1 MIVLFCFM
9 LAAAPA
15 GELQR
20 LTREVAASGQVLELA
35 APPSERVSVPSQ
47 IAPGAP
53 PLLAFRYYEG
63 QQRHRFNGTELMLDD
78 AGH

>member
-9 LAAAPA
+9 LAASSP
-15 GELQR
+15 EVQR
-20 LTREVAASGQVLELA
+20 LTRDVAASGQVLEVA
-35 APPSERVSVPSQ
+35 ISPSSRISVAPQ
-47 IAPGAP
+47 IAAGAP

>member
-1 MIVLFCFM
+1 VIVLICLM
-9 LAAAPA
+9 LASA
-15 GELQR
+15 GGDLNR
-20 LTREVAASGQVLELA
+20 LTKEVAASGRVVDA
-35 APPSERVSVPSQ
+35 VIPPSERVAPRPQ

-63 QQRHRFNGTELMLDD
+63 QQRHRFADTELMLDD

>member
-9 LAAAPA
+9 LAASTS
-15 GELQR
+15 EVQR
-20 LTREVAASGQVLELA
+20 LTREVAASGQVVEA
-35 APPSERVSVPSQ
+35 VIPPSARVSVPSQ

-63 QQRHRFNGTELMLDD
+63 QQHHRFNGTELMLDD

>member
-1 MIVLFCFM
+1 MIVLVLFM
-9 LAAAPA
+9 LASSS
-15 GELQR
+15 
-20 LTREVAASGQVLELA
+20 LTRDVAASGQVVGLA
-35 APPSERVSVPSQ
+35 ISPSDRISVHAQ

-63 QQRHRFNGTELMLDD
+63 RQRHRFNGTELMLDD

>member
-15 GELQR
+15 GNLQR
-20 LTREVAASGQVLELA
+20 LTREIAASGQVVELA
-35 APPSERVSVPSQ
+35 ALPSDRVSPSPQ

>member
-9 LAAAPA
+9 LAAATSNV
-15 GELQR
+15 QQ
-20 LTREVAASGQVLELA
+20 LTREVAASGQVVGIA
-35 APPSERVSVPSQ
+35 AKPSGRISPPAQ

-63 QQRHRFNGTELMLDD
+63 REHHRFTGTELMLDD

>member
-9 LAAAPA
+9 FAASSA

-20 LTREVAASGQVLELA
+20 LTREVAASGQVVELA
-35 APPSERVSVPSQ
+35 ARPSDRVAAGSQ

-53 PLLAFRYYEG
+53 PLLAFRYYDG

>member
-1 MIVLFCFM
+1 MIVLLCFM
-9 LAAAPA
+9 FAAAPS
-15 GELQR
+15 ELQR
-20 LTREVAASGQVLELA
+20 LTREAAASGQDVELA
-35 APPSERVSVPSQ
+35 APPSDRISPPKQ

-63 QQRHRFNGTELMLDD
+63 QQRHRFTGTELMLDD

>member
-1 MIVLFCFM
+1 MMVLLCFM
-9 LAAAPA
+9 LAAS
-15 GELQR
+15 GSDLQR
-20 LTREVAASGQVLELA
+20 LTREVAASGQVVGIA
-35 APPSERVSVPSQ
+35 VSPSGRVSSPLR

-63 QQRHRFNGTELMLDD
+63 RDRHRFSGTELMLDD

>member
-1 MIVLFCFM
+1 MIVLLCFM
-9 LAAAPA
+9 LAASSS
-15 GELQR
+15 ELQR
-20 LTREVAASGQVLELA
+20 LTRDVAASGQVVGLA
-35 APPSERVSVPSQ
+35 TRPSDRVAVPPQ

-63 QQRHRFNGTELMLDD
+63 RDRHRFTGTELMLDD

>member
-9 LAAAPA
+9 LAASPSK
-15 GELQR
+15 LR
-20 LTREVAASGQVLELA
+20 TLTREVAASGQVVEIA
-35 APPSERVSVPSQ
+35 ESPSRRVSTENQ

-63 QQRHRFNGTELMLDD
+63 QQHHRFNGTELMLDD

>member
-1 MIVLFCFM
+1 MISLICFM
-9 LAAAPA
+9 LAASAP
-15 GELQR
+15 GDLQR
-20 LTREVAASGQVLELA
+20 ITREIAASGQVVELA
-35 APPSERVSVPSQ
+35 ARPSDRVTLPAQ

>member
-1 MIVLFCFM
+1 MMVLLCFM
-9 LAAAPA
+9 FAASTPQ
-15 GELQR
+15 LQQLER
-20 LTREVAASGQVLELA
+20 DVAASGQVVNLA
-35 APPSERVSVPSQ
+35 TPPSARIEPSLQ

-63 QQRHRFNGTELMLDD
+63 QQHHRFTGTELMLDD